1 MLGAVCAVGVWGQD
15 PPGTVQL
22 HPWESSGFDQG
33 EGSAGSPVPQAAVS
47 RSAGAEWVS
56 LGLNVPPLALGPGR
70 GVPVG
75 WGHCLVA
82 AEEQDQSLP
91 LCSPVAGSAGVSEP
105 FVGPEETVVGFGL
118 RVLAVGALLA
128 LQ

>member
-1 MLGAVCAVGVWGQD
+1 M
-15 PPGTVQL
+15 
-22 HPWESSGFDQG
+22 
-33 EGSAGSPVPQAAVS
+33 
-47 RSAGAEWVS
+47 
-56 LGLNVPPLALGPGR
+56 
-70 GVPVG
+70 G

-91 LCSPVAGSAGVSEP
+91 LCAPVAGSAGVSEP
-105 FVGPEETVVGFGL
+105 FVGPEETMLGFGL